1 MSADTRLRPRNCI
14 KFARRVKVDLDRD
27 VRDWPRA
34 NKGYAMSTRVIT
46 EMQRAAASAQRAP
59 ALDMRSPESAANDT
73 VNVSSAR
80 LPSRRI
86 PIRFSGIRA
95 GLRWLDVIVASL
107 VATYFLLHS
116 GAGFLHASMYQFTP
130 FALIPVTLSWSLR
143 TASAYNL
150 EFNRGI
156 VDHILTAANGSGIP
170 LGVLALAIHLIY
182 PSDIAPF
189 ALAAIFTTW
198 LVVNC
203 LHIHALAIGRRL
215 ARAGWI
221 SENVVI
227 VGSTENAQRLIE
239 RNAKSREL
247 NIVGIFDDRLARAPS
262 SLAGAPLLGKL
273 DDLFE
278 WDRLPEIDRIVVT
291 VTSDARDR
299 VRAMIDRL
307 RVLPQ
312 RVVLLLDL
320 EGFDPETESL
330 AQIAHSPAA
339 YVSGSPKDA
348 RRAVS
353 KRVFDLVFTSLMTIA
368 FGPFLILL
376 AVAIKLESKG
386 PVIFRQKR
394 HGFNNQIIRV
404 WKFRTMRD
412 DPEAA
417 ERISQQT
424 VADDP
429 RITRIGRIIRQT
441 SLDELPQLW
450 NVLKG
455 EMSIVGP
462 RPHAVGMTSETQ
474 SVQNIVADYAHRHR
488 VKPGITG
495 WAQINGSRGPVH
507 TKELVRERV
516 RLDMEYVNRSSLW
529 LDLHI
534 MLLTVPRLLG
544 DAKRIR

>member
-1 MSADTRLRPRNCI
+1 
-14 KFARRVKVDLDRD
+14 
-27 VRDWPRA
+27 
-34 NKGYAMSTRVIT
+34 MSTRVIT
-46 EMQRAAASAQRAP
+46 EMKRAAATAQPANAP
-59 ALDMRSPESAANDT
+59 DSSLMESPANDT
-73 VNVSSAR
+73 VNVASAR

-95 GLRWLDVIVASL
+95 GLRWLDAIVASL
-107 VATYFLLHS
+107 IATYFLLHS
-116 GAGFLHASMYQFTP
+116 GAGFLHASVYQFTP
-130 FALIPVTLSWSLR
+130 FALIPLTLSWSLR

-150 EFNRGI
+150 GFNRGI
-156 VDHILTAANGSGIP
+156 VDHVLTTAYGSGIP

-189 ALAAIFTTW
+189 ALAAIFSTW

-203 LHIHALAIGRRL
+203 LHIHALAIGRHL

-221 SENVVI
+221 SENVII

-247 NIVGIFDDRLARAPS
+247 NIVGIFDDRLSRAPS
-262 SLAGAPLLGKL
+262 SLAGAPLLGQL

-278 WDRLPEIDRIVVT
+278 WDRLPEIDRIIVT

-353 KRVFDLVFTSLMTIA
+353 KRAFDLILASLMTIA
-368 FGPFLILL
+368 FSPLLIFLAI
-376 AVAIKLESKG
+376 AIKLESKG

-412 DPEAA
+412 DPDAA

-424 VADDP
+424 IADDP

-474 SVQNIVADYAHRHR
+474 SVQNIVGDYAHRHR

-507 TKELVRERV
+507 TKDLVRERV
-516 RLDMEYVNRSSLW
+516 RLDMEYVNRSSFW

-544 DAKRIR
+544 DAKTIR